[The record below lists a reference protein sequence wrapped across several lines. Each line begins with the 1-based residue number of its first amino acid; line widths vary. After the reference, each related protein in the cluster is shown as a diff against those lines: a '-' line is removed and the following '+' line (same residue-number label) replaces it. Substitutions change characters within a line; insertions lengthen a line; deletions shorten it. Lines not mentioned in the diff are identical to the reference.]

1 MSIAKEKSAIVRK
14 IARAQQTQHD
24 KNNRSIFTL
33 SLPAIRPARGRHL
46 RKNQQK
52 FSANEF
58 HPSRTFESIFHSPQ

>member
-33 SLPAIRPARGRHL
+33 SLPTIRPARGRHL

-52 FSANEF
+52 FSAN
-58 HPSRTFESIFHSPQ
+58 